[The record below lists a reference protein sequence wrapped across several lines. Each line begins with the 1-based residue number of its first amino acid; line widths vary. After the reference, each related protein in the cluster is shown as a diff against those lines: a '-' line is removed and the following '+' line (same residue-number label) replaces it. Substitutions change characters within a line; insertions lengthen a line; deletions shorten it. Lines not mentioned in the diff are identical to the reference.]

1 MRELTVAPRLCAVL
15 AASGP
20 VVLTAFGVGRSDLPW
35 FSSAS
40 PYLEGPYALEGTPVE
55 ALFLGVLL
63 LPVVVAGLVAYGS
76 RRITLAAAVVTG
88 AALALGLLVS
98 GPDPCTGQARADTL
112 PWPLLVCYPVAIAA
126 LLLAARLPLSPSERP
141 YGVAPWAGVFFAS
154 WGALFCRLVPEFGER
169 SLTAFHASSE
179 APNDL
184 PRWFVE
190 ADRIGLPVALVALAA
205 FAHAVGLSRRI
216 GVAVAAVLLLF
227 PVLDVLFLRPGIAAS
242 AEDLLPAR
250 WHLLLAAL
258 LVVWPVR
265 LRAGFGSLSRVR
277 TVAVTAVVVLSALW
291 LVVSSYS

>member
-1 MRELTVAPRLCAVL
+1 MRELTVASRLGAVL

-35 FSSAS
+35 FSSSAS
-40 PYLEGPYALEGTPVE
+40 AYLEGPYVLEGTPVE

-63 LPVVVAGLVAYGS
+63 LPAVVAGLVAYGS

-88 AALALGLLVS
+88 AILTLGLLVS
-98 GPDPCTGQARADTL
+98 GPDPCTGQPRPDTL

-126 LLLAARLPLSPSERP
+126 LLLAARLPPPPSERR
-141 YGVAPWAGVFFAS
+141 YGVAPWVGVFFAS

-169 SLTAFHASSE
+169 SLTAFYASSE

-205 FAHAVGLSRRI
+205 FAYAVGLPRRI

-227 PVLDVLFLRPGIAAS
+227 PALDVVTSDGDP
-242 AEDLLPAR
+242 LLVR
-250 WHLLLAAL
+250 WHLVLAAL
-258 LVVWPVR
+258 LVVRPVR